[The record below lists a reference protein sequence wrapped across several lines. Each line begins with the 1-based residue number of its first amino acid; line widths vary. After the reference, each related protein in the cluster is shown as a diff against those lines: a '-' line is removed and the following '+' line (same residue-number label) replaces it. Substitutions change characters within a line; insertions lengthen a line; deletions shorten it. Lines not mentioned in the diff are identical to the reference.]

1 MANKKKSKLNNELR
15 SLQLQRKRALGIC
28 LIGVAGIVVI
38 LVVRRAL
45 VLSGI
50 LLVDET
56 ISDTIVFVLC
66 LAICFIIGRQIS
78 LCLSVRRRIKEIKA
92 ALAN

>member
-1 MANKKKSKLNNELR
+1 MANKKKNKLNNELR
-15 SLQLQRKRALGIC
+15 SLQLQRKRALSIC

-38 LVVRRAL
+38 LIVRRAL

-50 LLVDET
+50 LPAGET
-56 ISDTIVFVLC
+56 ISDIIVFALC

-78 LCLSVRRRIKEIKA
+78 LCLSVRRRIKEIKSRIS
-92 ALAN
+92 

>member
-1 MANKKKSKLNNELR
+1 MANKKKSKLSNELR

-66 LAICFIIGRQIS
+66 LATA
-78 LCLSVRRRIKEIKA
+78 LSSVAKSRFVL
-92 ALAN
+92 ALEEGSKR

>member
-1 MANKKKSKLNNELR
+1 MANKKKNKLNNELR
-15 SLQLQRKRALGIC
+15 SLQLQRKRALSIC

-38 LVVRRAL
+38 LIVRRAL

-50 LLVDET
+50 LPAGET
-56 ISDTIVFVLC
+56 ISDIIVFALC

-78 LCLSVRRRIKEIKA
+78 LCLSVKRRIKEIKSRIS
-92 ALAN
+92 

>member
-1 MANKKKSKLNNELR
+1 MANKKKNKLNNELR
-15 SLQLQRKRALGIC
+15 SLQLQRKRALSIC

-38 LVVRRAL
+38 LIVRRAL

-50 LLVDET
+50 LPAGET
-56 ISDTIVFVLC
+56 ISDIIVFALC

-78 LCLSVRRRIKEIKA
+78 LCLSVRRRTKEIKSRIS
-92 ALAN
+92 

>member
-1 MANKKKSKLNNELR
+1 MANKKKNKLTNELR
-15 SLQLQRKRALGIC
+15 SLQLQRKRALSIC

-50 LLVDET
+50 LPVGET
-56 ISDTIVFVLC
+56 ISDIIVFALC
-66 LAICFIIGRQIS
+66 LAICFIVGRQIS